1 MEMGRCKGR
10 KGAKEMKDKAIKDA
24 MVSIENR
31 VRHVYNQGFEEGRSC
46 KLDSSDIE
54 AAYQRGLDDAWKCIE
69 KICAEVIDG
78 GLDSNTLKQIFGTA
92 IIVNIFK
99 TNSASEAIEKIK
111 KYEEQQKKIEKS
123 CDNCGHRCDV
133 SCEILDSGE
142 CCINEGK
149 WIPKQTK
156 EKTDKSC
163 DDCRFADLQEY
174 EFPCSAC
181 SASHTF
187 RWEARKGASE

>member
-1 MEMGRCKGR
+1 
-10 KGAKEMKDKAIKDA
+10 MKDKAIHDA
-24 MVSIENR
+24 MVSIENK
-31 VRHVYNQGFEEGRSC
+31 VRHVYNQGFEEGRSG
-46 KLDSSDIE
+46 KYDQSDIE
-54 AAYQRGLDDAWKCIE
+54 AAYQRWLDDAWKCME

-99 TNSASEAIEKIK
+99 TNSASEAMAKLKE
-111 KYEEQQKKIEKS
+111 YEE
-123 CDNCGHRCDV
+123 
-133 SCEILDSGE
+133 
-142 CCINEGK
+142 
-149 WIPKQTK
+149 KQTE

-163 DDCRFADLQEY
+163 ESCRFVDLQEY
-174 EFPCSAC
+174 EFPCSVC

>member
-1 MEMGRCKGR
+1 
-10 KGAKEMKDKAIKDA
+10 MKDKAIHDA
-24 MVSIENR
+24 MCSIENR

-46 KLDSSDIE
+46 KYDQSDIE

-99 TNSASEAIEKIK
+99 TNSASEAIAKLKE
-111 KYEEQQKKIEKS
+111 YEE
-123 CDNCGHRCDV
+123 
-133 SCEILDSGE
+133 
-142 CCINEGK
+142 
-149 WIPKQTK
+149 KQTE
-156 EKTDKSC
+156 EKTDKSNLC
-163 DDCRFADLQEY
+163 ANCETCRFADLTAY

-187 RWEARKGASE
+187 RWEPWKGASE

>member
-1 MEMGRCKGR
+1 
-10 KGAKEMKDKAIKDA
+10 MKDKAINDA

-31 VRHVYNQGFEEGRSC
+31 VRHVYNQGFNQGFEEGRGC
-46 KLDSSDIE
+46 KYEQSDIE
-54 AAYQRGLDDAWKCIE
+54 AAYQRGLDDAWKCME

-99 TNSASEAIEKIK
+99 TNSASEAMAKLKE
-111 KYEEQQKKIEKS
+111 YEE
-123 CDNCGHRCDV
+123 
-133 SCEILDSGE
+133 
-142 CCINEGK
+142 
-149 WIPKQTK
+149 KQTEPNCDYCK
-156 EKTDKSC
+156 YFGNPPHAVCCSCVNGNRFEPMQPEEKTDKSC
-163 DDCRFADLQEY
+163 ESCRFADLQEY

-187 RWEARKGASE
+187 RWEARKGADE